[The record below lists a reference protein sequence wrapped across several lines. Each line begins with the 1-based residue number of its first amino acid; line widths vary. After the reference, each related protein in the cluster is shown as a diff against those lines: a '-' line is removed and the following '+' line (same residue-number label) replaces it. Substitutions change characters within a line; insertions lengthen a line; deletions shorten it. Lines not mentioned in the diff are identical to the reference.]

1 MDELQGRT
9 ALITGGTRGIGAA
22 IARAYAEQ
30 GMRLALN
37 YRVDHASAQQTL
49 ARLPGEGHC
58 LIPADISDPAQTQAM
73 VAQATQALGRLDVL
87 VNNAAVYAFQPFH
100 LERYAEWQEAWKRTL
115 DLNLMGAVNATYCAL
130 PQMCSQGG
138 GKVIFIGSRGGFRG
152 ETDAPAYAVAKI
164 GLVGFTRS
172 LARAL
177 AQERVYAYCIA
188 PGWVE
193 TDMSRARMEPQ
204 MERILAEIPFG
215 RVATVEDVAGV
226 ARFLASDAADYL
238 TGITI
243 TVTGGQAIF

>member
-1 MDELQGRT
+1 MRELQGRT

-22 IARAYAEQ
+22 IARFYAEQ

-37 YRVDHASAQQTL
+37 YRADHASARQTL
-49 ARLPGEGHC
+49 AQLPGEGHG
-58 LIPADISDPAQTQAM
+58 LIPADLSDPAQTQAM
-73 VAQATQALGRLDVL
+73 VAQAVEALGRLDVL
-87 VNNAAVYAFQPFH
+87 VNNAAIYDYQPFWM
-100 LERYAEWQEAWKRTL
+100 ERYEEWQEAWKRTL
-115 DLNLMGAVNATYCAL
+115 NLNLMGAVNATYCAL
-130 PQMCSQGG
+130 PQMRRQGG

-152 ETDAPAYAVAKI
+152 ETEAPAYAVAKI
-164 GLVGFTRS
+164 GLVGLTRS

-177 AQERVYAYCIA
+177 AQEKIYAYCIA

-193 TDMSRARMEPQ
+193 TDMSRQRMEPQ
-204 MERILAEIPFG
+204 RERILAEIPFG

-226 ARFLASDAADYL
+226 ARFLATDAADYL